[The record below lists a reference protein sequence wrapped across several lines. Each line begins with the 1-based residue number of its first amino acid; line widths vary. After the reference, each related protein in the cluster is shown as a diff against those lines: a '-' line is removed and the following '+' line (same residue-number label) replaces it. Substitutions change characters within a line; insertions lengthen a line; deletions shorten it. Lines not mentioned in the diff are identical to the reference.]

1 MAESSQATCSALGQ
15 WLIPLL
21 QTSDPLFPTGSYAHS
36 LGLEE
41 VVQMGQVTDPES
53 FCEYLQ
59 DRLTPYLQNLE
70 LPHLHYLYKAA
81 VEKDFDTLI
90 ELDLEVS
97 AMKLTREIRQASG
110 SQGRQR
116 LRLLRNVFPSPVLE
130 KFAELVRET
139 STPCNHQTIFALQHS
154 LQNIPVEACLMA
166 WFYQAIAAQCAASM
180 KLIRIGEEGCQ
191 KIITRC
197 MLNAPQIISNAIER
211 PQEKIGSFNP
221 VLDIASSRHERAY
234 VRLFIS

>member
-1 MAESSQATCSALGQ
+1 MAESSQTACANLGQ

-41 VVQMGQVTDPES
+41 VVQMGQVTDPQS
-53 FCEYLQ
+53 LCEYLQ

-70 LPHLHYLYKAA
+70 LPHMHYLYKAA
-81 VEKDFDTLI
+81 AEKDWDSLI
-90 ELDLEVS
+90 NLDFEVS
-97 AMKLTREIRQASG
+97 AMKLTREFRQASG
-110 SQGRQR
+110 NQGRQR
-116 LRLLRNVFPSPVLE
+116 LRLLRNVFPSPVFE
-130 KFAELVRET
+130 KFAELARET
-139 STPCNHQTIFALQHS
+139 SAPCNHQTIFALQHS
-154 LQNIPVEACLMA
+154 LQNVPVEACLMA

-191 KIITRC
+191 KIIARC
-197 MLNAPQIISNAIER
+197 MLNAPQIVSSAIAIPRE
-211 PQEKIGSFNP
+211 QIGWFNP